1 MRNLRPREIFF
12 LITVPQ
18 ILIMWKVRYPL
29 QMQGS
34 ASGGAGRLTS
44 QRKVFSDEI
53 NTGLTKRNGCGNVCL
68 K

>member
-1 MRNLRPREIFF
+1 MHANEILFLGDEMRNLRPREIFF

-34 ASGGAGRLTS
+34 GVWRSWQTYQSEESLFG
-44 QRKVFSDEI
+44 
-53 NTGLTKRNGCGNVCL
+53 
-68 K
+68 